1 MKKKTVVWKGCY
13 SNTTEYME
21 LVRGES
27 IIVRG
32 HITGEEEG
40 KPYYASYIL
49 HLNLQW
55 EVQSVSVMMKSDE
68 SVELFFEK
76 KPDGWF
82 DKDGKALVTLKD
94 CTDID
99 ISLTPFTNT
108 LPVRRLEMPRGA
120 TREITVLYFKLPEG
134 EFYPMQQSY
143 TNIDDRFYKYENIDG
158 GYAAVLELDKDGIVV
173 YYPGRWQRVFP

>member
-55 EVQSVSVMMKSDE
+55 EV
-68 SVELFFEK
+68 
-76 KPDGWF
+76 
-82 DKDGKALVTLKD
+82 
-94 CTDID
+94 
-99 ISLTPFTNT
+99 
-108 LPVRRLEMPRGA
+108 
-120 TREITVLYFKLPEG
+120 
-134 EFYPMQQSY
+134 
-143 TNIDDRFYKYENIDG
+143 
-158 GYAAVLELDKDGIVV
+158 
-173 YYPGRWQRVFP
+173 